1 VSARQL
7 VGNLTLRDRLE
18 ARLRPIE
25 EEKRRQ

>member
-7 VGNLTLRDRLE
+7 VGNITLWDRLE